1 MNKKMVHRRR
11 VNRTKG
17 NIMALLFVFAMTA
30 SLFAITYRVQE
41 VLANER
47 DLKNT
52 ETVVYTVEKGD
63 TLWGIAQKTGFG
75 EDIDTR
81 KIIDRIEKLNNLD
94 SVNTIHPG
102 DVLVIPHK

>member
-1 MNKKMVHRRR
+1 MNKVHRKIRR
-11 VNRTKG
+11 IKENLMV
-17 NIMALLFVFAMTA
+17 LLFVFAMTA
-30 SLFAITYRVQE
+30 SLFSISFRVQE
-41 VLANER
+41 VLANENE
-47 DLKNT
+47 LKNA
-52 ETVVYTVEKGD
+52 ETIVYTVEKGD

>member
-1 MNKKMVHRRR
+1 MEKKMVHRRK

-30 SLFAITYRVQE
+30 SLFAITFRIQE

-47 DLKNT
+47 DFKNA

-63 TLWGIAQKTGFG
+63 TLWDIAEKTGFG
-75 EDIDTR
+75 DDIDTR
-81 KIIDRIEKLNNLD
+81 KIVNRIEKLNNIN
-94 SVNTIHPG
+94 SANTIYPG
-102 DVLVIPHK
+102 DVLIIPHK